1 MARIWRLGRRDATRV
16 SGAAGPQAVEARH
29 DMTPSVAGTGH
40 DVENFAERF
49 VVANGV
55 RLHCV
60 EAGEGPLV
68 LLLHGFPQF
77 WYAWRHQ
84 IPALARAG
92 FRVVAPDLRGYN
104 LSAKP
109 TGVGSY
115 TLDVLAADVADLVA
129 RLGERTASV
138 VGHDWGAAIAW
149 RVASHYPAVVERVA
163 AINGPHPRAFVRELR
178 RGDQLLRSSY
188 IAFFQLPW
196 LPELVIR
203 AADYALVE
211 RLLRR
216 QPVRPGAFSDEDIRR
231 HKEALARPGAL
242 TAALNYYRAIRR
254 RPRAA
259 TLHDDPHDGRVE
271 QPTLVIWGDRDRM
284 LNASAA
290 EGLERW
296 VPDVRVEHIAEA
308 SHWVLADAPE
318 RVNELLVAFLT
329 SAGRAAGGP

>member
-1 MARIWRLGRRDATRV
+1 MTLGVAQM
-16 SGAAGPQAVEARH
+16 GQAE
-29 DMTPSVAGTGH
+29 GK
-40 DVENFAERF
+40 F
-49 VVANGV
+49 VDANGV

-60 EAGEGPLV
+60 EAGQGPLV

-84 IPALARAG
+84 IPALAAAG

-104 LSAKP
+104 LSDKP

-129 RLGERTASV
+129 RLGARTAAV

-149 RVASHYPAVVERVA
+149 RLASQYPTLVERVV

-188 IAFFQLPW
+188 IGFFQIPW
-196 LPELVIR
+196 LPEVVIR
-203 AADYALVE
+203 AANFALLE

-231 HKEALARPGAL
+231 HKAALAQPGAL

-254 RPRAA
+254 RPRVA
-259 TLHDDPHDGRVE
+259 TLDDDRRGGRVE

-284 LNASAA
+284 LNASAT

-296 VPDVRVEHIAEA
+296 VPNVRVEHIPDA
-308 SHWVLADAPE
+308 SHWVLADAPA
-318 RVNELLVAFLT
+318 RVNDLLIRFLSGEGT
-329 SAGRAAGGP
+329 AAGRPR